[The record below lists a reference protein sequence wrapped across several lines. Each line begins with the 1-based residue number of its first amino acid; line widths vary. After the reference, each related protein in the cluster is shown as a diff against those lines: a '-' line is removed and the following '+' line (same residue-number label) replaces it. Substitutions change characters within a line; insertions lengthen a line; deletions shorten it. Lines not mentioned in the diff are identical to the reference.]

1 MVEGEP
7 RTVIPSLVQ
16 RAINLAEQLG
26 YTGSPSVETGRLLQL
41 LASQYQSGV
50 IGELA
55 TGCGVATAW
64 IVSALSPA
72 TSFFTVDSDEARS
85 AAVRAMFDRS
95 LNVRVMHGDWRD
107 LMESWRFNML
117 FAGYNSQRSTVPK
130 VLLDSLRE
138 GGLILFDGLPPQER
152 MTLSEQN
159 DAKQVRD
166 YWHNQPKVYA
176 LEVGVSASETVLL
189 ATRYR

>member
-1 MVEGEP
+1 MAKGQS
-7 RTVIPSLVQ
+7 RTTTPSLVQ
-16 RAINLAEQLG
+16 RAINLAVQME
-26 YTGSPSVETGRLLQL
+26 YIGSPSIETGRLLQL

-72 TSFFTVDSDEARS
+72 TSFFTVDSNETRS
-85 AAVRAMFDRS
+85 AAVRAMFNQS
-95 LNVRVMHGDWRD
+95 LNVRVMHGSWRD
-107 LMESWRFNML
+107 LSESWRFNML
-117 FAGYNSQRSTVPK
+117 FAGYNSQRTAVPK

-138 GGLILFDGLPPQER
+138 GGLIVFDGLPPHER
-152 MTLSEQN
+152 ITLSAQS

-166 YWHNQPKVYA
+166 YWHSQPGVYA
-176 LEVGVSASETVLL
+176 IELGVSPRESVLL
-189 ATRYR
+189 ATRCR